1 MAPGKEH
8 VLSTGTKEFF
18 DKYTKRA
25 MEAKVDPLG
34 YYLAPFGYASGQ
46 LVEAAVKAVG
56 SLDQKA
62 IAKYLHANEIKTI
75 VGPMSFGPDGERKE
89 NAVLQAQFRGIVDK
103 NIEQFRTSGKQVI
116 LFPEKLKSG
125 DLVTPFEA
133 ARK

>member
-1 MAPGKEH
+1 MYFD
-8 VLSTGTKEFF
+8 GTKEFF

-25 MEAKVDPLG
+25 IEAKVDPLG

-62 IAKYLHANEIKTI
+62 IAKYLHGNEVKTI

-125 DLVTPFEA
+125 DLVSPFEA